1 MAWPCQ
7 QRDEAGRAGCERR
20 VATGGCLLYINRLLA
35 RVAGRLRA
43 RLREERTQQVGAG
56 QPGSVCT
63 RPQQPGPCW
72 LPLRPAGRA
81 RALACIHPAAVA
93 CAAVRHGHGQG
104 VWGSGSGAGGYERR
118 QRVQSCHHRSSE
130 KKNRRPRGVRVRTYG
145 RMGQSVISGRTPM
158 DTSGSF
164 INFLL
169 RSTSRA
175 VMS

>member
-130 KKNRRPRGVRVRTYG
+130 KKKPQATRGARTYVREDGSVSHQWTDTDGHVRVFH
-145 RMGQSVISGRTPM
+145 QF
-158 DTSGSF
+158 SF
-164 INFLL
+164 
-169 RSTSRA
+169 A
-175 VMS
+175 